1 MRPMPAFAPALA
13 ALLLPAALLAQTVAP
28 PPGIGVD
35 RITLHPG
42 ETRAFTLSPGT
53 AHQLLVPADPA
64 AAKAITV
71 RYEVT
76 GGTSRIT
83 ATSRIGYTVGFTVL
97 ADPDGDG
104 GFKPA
109 GDVANLAGNGTA
121 VVRDWPGN
129 LGTINVGDFVGGPH
143 GDHPHRVSGN

>member
-1 MRPMPAFAPALA
+1 MRLAPLFAV
-13 ALLLPAALLAQTVAP
+13 LLPAAAFAQTVAP

-42 ETRAFTLSPGT
+42 ETRAFTLAPGQ
-53 AHQLLVPADPA
+53 AHQLLVATDPA
-64 AAKAITV
+64 HPAARAITV

-83 ATSRIGYTVGFTVL
+83 ATSRTGTILGFTVL

-104 GFKPA
+104 GFQPA
-109 GDVANLAGNGTA
+109 GDIANLPGNGTP
-121 VVRDWPGN
+121 VSRDWPGN

-143 GDHPHRVSGN
+143 GDHPHQPSGN